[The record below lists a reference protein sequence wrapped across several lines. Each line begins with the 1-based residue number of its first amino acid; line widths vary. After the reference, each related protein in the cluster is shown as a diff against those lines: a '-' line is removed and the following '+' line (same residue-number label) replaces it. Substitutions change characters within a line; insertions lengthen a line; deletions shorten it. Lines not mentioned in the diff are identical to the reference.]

1 MRRTLTALVL
11 CLSVAGFASQA
22 GAASLTLI
30 DTGKTGST
38 ADAIYTLT
46 IADSCTAGSPCA
58 VTESV
63 SFPAGTEYAGTFLD
77 SVMWVIAGADPSIIN
92 SFSGS
97 PGSWTFP
104 GIDTSVN
111 NAGCGGNE
119 NNGVCT
125 QFNGDPG
132 LLITGG
138 LSVTWTY
145 SVTFSSL
152 PSTFTTGNIRAS
164 YNNADN
170 SNYNIFSP
178 NGGSFTGTGPGT
190 GPGTGTSTGPGTS
203 VVPEPTSL
211 LLFGSGLSM
220 AAYRARR
227 RKQNSKNR

>member
-1 MRRTLTALVL
+1 M
-11 CLSVAGFASQA
+11 SVALGFANPA

-46 IADSCTAGSPCA
+46 ISDSCAANSPCA

-63 SFPAGTEYAGTFLD
+63 SFPAGSEYIGTYLD
-77 SVMWVIAGADPSIIN
+77 SVMWVIAGADPSLIN

-97 PGSWTFP
+97 PGSWTSP

-152 PSTFTTGNIRAS
+152 PTTFTTGNIRAS
-164 YNNADN
+164 YNTEDN
-170 SNYNIFSP
+170 KNYNIFSP
-178 NGGSFTGTGPGT
+178 NGGSFTSTGTGT
-190 GPGTGTSTGPGTS
+190 NTGTSTSAGTS

-211 LLFGSGLSM
+211 LLFGSGLAM

-227 RKQNSKNR
+227 KKQNQKNS

>member
-1 MRRTLTALVL
+1 VRRTLTAFVL
-11 CLSVAGFASQA
+11 AMSVALGFASPA

-46 IADSCTAGSPCA
+46 IADNCTAGSPCA
-58 VTESV
+58 VTLNAQ
-63 SFPAGTEYAGTFLD
+63 FTAGSEYAGTFLD
-77 SVMWVIAGADPSIIN
+77 SVMWVIAGADPSLIN

-97 PGSWTFP
+97 PGSWTAP
-104 GIDTSVN
+104 ALDSSVN
-111 NAGCGGNE
+111 NAGCGGGE
-119 NNGVCT
+119 NNAVCT

-152 PSTFTTGNIRAS
+152 PTTFTTGNIRAS
-164 YNNADN
+164 YNT
-170 SNYNIFSP
+170 NYNIFSP
-178 NGGSFTGTGPGT
+178 NGGSFTSTGT
-190 GPGTGTSTGPGTS
+190 GTGTSTSSGTS

-211 LLFGSGLSM
+211 LLFGSGLAM

-227 RKQNSKNR
+227 KKQNQKNS